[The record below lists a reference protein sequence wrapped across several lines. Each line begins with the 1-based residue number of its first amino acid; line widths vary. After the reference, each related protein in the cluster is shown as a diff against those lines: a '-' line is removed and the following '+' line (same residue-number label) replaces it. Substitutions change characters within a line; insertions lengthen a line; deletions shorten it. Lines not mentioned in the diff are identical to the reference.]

1 MNMHAKILWQQSQ
14 AAGCVA
20 LALKVRTARQ

>member
-1 MNMHAKILWQQSQ
+1 VNETAPGNESQ

-20 LALKVRTARQ
+20 QVNP